1 MEPDTRRYEAEANV
15 PSDLDPKPLEYRPVP
30 PSVHTYRMVDGVM
43 QVFSDESQ
51 AEAVF
56 QVRGKG
62 RWGGGVGGGRA
73 SRGGGERRGE
83 QAQGEGLLRP

>member
-30 PSVHTYRMVDGVM
+30 PSTHTYRMVDGVM

-56 QVRGKG
+56 QVRGEG
-62 RWGGGVGGGRA
+62 RGEVRWGEGEHQGGEG
-73 SRGGGERRGE
+73 RGGESRRKGS
-83 QAQGEGLLRP
+83 G